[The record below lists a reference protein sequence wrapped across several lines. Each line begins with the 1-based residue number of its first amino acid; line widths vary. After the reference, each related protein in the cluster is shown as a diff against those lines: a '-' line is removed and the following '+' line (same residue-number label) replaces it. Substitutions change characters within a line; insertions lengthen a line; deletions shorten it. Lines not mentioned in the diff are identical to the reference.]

1 MKSTAAR
8 EMRQVLDGLTDFAR
22 QMRELGQ
29 ERELD
34 SFMTIEIASRKIESG
49 IYYEYMRQSKCHNQT
64 LAELITYLRRETE
77 ARERREHPHSLSDNT
92 NKSAVNYF
100 RDKSSECDKSLAT
113 LVDDG
118 RACPFCI
125 DKTHLIIKCPIFIS
139 KTKEERR
146 RMIVSSADTTLLKL
160 STAKHFG
167 LQGEPFKFQYGVAGG
182 GIAEESSAKFSIQI
196 RPVNGIKSYNV
207 IAIGI
212 EKPAH
217 NSPAV
222 GGDIFDE
229 YPHLN
234 AAKGSL
240 PTDEA
245 EIDIIIGYDYYFL
258 TMPVESVKD
267 SVSPESSPI
276 AVRSILGWTIF
287 GGNIPKPKPHAASRV
302 QFLSH
307 LEDLQKLYTS
317 DVVGVKPTTLCVCS
331 DKEIAESQFIKH
343 CRNKLCINAD
353 GRMTVE
359 MPWKPGFPEAL
370 ECNKPQAEIRLMSQE
385 KRLIKNGTF
394 DEYSE
399 EIQKLI
405 DSCFVRELYPEE
417 SRDEGWYLQ
426 HHAVYQLH
434 KSTKV
439 RIVWNSAA
447 KFNGLCLNDGFYKG
461 PGFLNSL
468 LYCLLHWR
476 MKSIGIAGDVQKMF
490 NQILMAEKD
499 QRYHRFVWRFD
510 LSSPIRHWQWLRL
523 PFGDKPAPDI
533 AMMVVRTLAD
543 TFKEEEPIGAQLINC
558 CMYMDDVIE
567 SFDKSELAIAAMDQ
581 VDRILRKG
589 SFRIKEWHSND
600 PSVDRCPEDK
610 QTRVLG
616 HVWDKATDS
625 VPIQLDKFSSVIWLK
640 WNISHGV
647 ELKFVIAKSLVAPLK
662 QRSIPRLELTAAV
675 VMARLALLVLQVVG
689 RVSTMKFWTDS
700 EVVLAWVRSPAR
712 TFKPFV
718 SARVQEIQDAFS
730 GFSKEFCYVPSQL
743 NPADALTKPIK
754 PSELQG
760 WINGPDFLLNSSQD
774 CDFGEPTY
782 DFEKLKKLKY
792 TPESLKRIQFVEIL
806 ADESFEERFTEL
818 SSDWNRLVRITAY
831 WRRLLLQQN
840 PENYQSHLEP
850 KEIQEAE
857 LALFY
862 ASQKSLNNQDEVNHK
877 QIKKLDPKLDE
888 KGILRIG
895 GRLHKLHLP
904 YEQRHPVL
912 LVRNSSLAEA
922 FGQMIHRC
930 TGHQGYR
937 VSIALAFKRGVYI
950 IGGARLFKDI
960 AFKCCFCRTRRRLLL
975 GQQMG
980 ELPSFRGEPNTPLLA
995 ELH

>member
-1 MKSTAAR
+1 M
-8 EMRQVLDGLTDFAR
+8 VLTTSCCISAT
-22 QMRELGQ
+22 Q
-29 ERELD
+29 
-34 SFMTIEIASRKIESG
+34 I
-49 IYYEYMRQSKCHNQT
+49 
-64 LAELITYLRRETE
+64 
-77 ARERREHPHSLSDNT
+77 
-92 NKSAVNYF
+92 NK
-100 RDKSSECDKSLAT
+100 
-113 LVDDG
+113 
-118 RACPFCI
+118 
-125 DKTHLIIKCPIFIS
+125 
-139 KTKEERR
+139 
-146 RMIVSSADTTLLKL
+146 
-160 STAKHFG
+160 G
-167 LQGEPFKFQYGVAGG
+167 LQ
-182 GIAEESSAKFSIQI
+182 
-196 RPVNGIKSYNV
+196 
-207 IAIGI
+207 
-212 EKPAH
+212 
-217 NSPAV
+217 
-222 GGDIFDE
+222 
-229 YPHLN
+229 
-234 AAKGSL
+234 
-240 PTDEA
+240 
-245 EIDIIIGYDYYFL
+245 
-258 TMPVESVKD
+258 
-267 SVSPESSPI
+267 
-276 AVRSILGWTIF
+276 
-287 GGNIPKPKPHAASRV
+287 
-302 QFLSH
+302 
-307 LEDLQKLYTS
+307 
-317 DVVGVKPTTLCVCS
+317 
-331 DKEIAESQFIKH
+331 
-343 CRNKLCINAD
+343 
-353 GRMTVE
+353 
-359 MPWKPGFPEAL
+359 
-370 ECNKPQAEIRLMSQE
+370 
-385 KRLIKNGTF
+385 
-394 DEYSE
+394 
-399 EIQKLI
+399 
-405 DSCFVRELYPEE
+405 
-417 SRDEGWYLQ
+417 
-426 HHAVYQLH
+426 
-434 KSTKV
+434 
-439 RIVWNSAA
+439 IVWNSAA

-461 PGFLNSL
+461 PDFLNSL

-533 AMMVVRTLAD
+533 AMMAVRTLAD
-543 TFKEEEPIGAQLINC
+543 TFKEEEPIGAELINC
-558 CMYMDDVIE
+558 RMYMDDVIE

-625 VPIQLDKFSSVIWLK
+625 VAIQLDKFSEELSKLTKRKVASLVSKLWDPTGMLSPVTIRYKICLQDLWASGVGWDDELSEEQIKMWKGYVHEMNQLIGFRLARMIKPEDSLGDPQLQGFSDASESALGSVIWLK
-640 WNISHGV
+640 WNTSHGV

-662 QRSIPRLELTAAV
+662 HRSIPRLELTPAV

-718 SARVQEIQDAFS
+718 SARVQEIQDALP

-782 DFEKLKKLKY
+782 DFVKKCCIVKEY
-792 TPESLKRIQFVEIL
+792 TPESLKRIQFVGIL

-831 WRRLLLQQN
+831 CRRLLLQQN

-850 KEIQEAE
+850 KEMQEAE

-960 AFKCCFCRTRRRLLL
+960 AFKWCFCRTRRRLLL

-980 ELPSFRGEPNTPLLA
+980 ELPSFRGEPNSPPFSRVALDFFGPIKIKLTRNASTEGSIMIITCTVTRVISLELVDSLSSDAFLCAWRRFTCNHRINPVLA
-995 ELH
+995 VATEDAIS